1 MAKLPTPQML
11 VASRPEFPVEDWLD
25 VKPEFTP
32 GSFCY
37 PAKKDTMELLHMP
50 NPHEWDPSAE
60 DWNLPE
66 NWEQIL
72 CDAFADRLEKHRS
85 LKLFMDICVR
95 CGACADKCHFFLGT
109 NDPKNMPVLR
119 AELPLSIAGTTI
131 TRFCAS
137 GLQSIAIAAGRVVA
151 EGVDVMLAGGI
162 ETISGIRAG
171 NNLPTD
177 MDPWLVEHKPELY
190 MAMIDTADVVAHRY
204 EIGRAHV

>member
-11 VASRPEFPVEDWLD
+11 VASRPAFPDKSWLD
-25 VKPEFTP
+25 TKPEFMP

-37 PAKKDTMELLHMP
+37 PAKKETMELLHMP
-50 NPHEWDPSAE
+50 NPHEWDPAAE

-66 NWEQIL
+66 NWEKIL

-119 AELPLSIAGTTI
+119 AELLRSLYRRDYTMLGKILGKKVGA
-131 TRFCAS
+131 R
-137 GLQSIAIAAGRVVA
+137 GR
-151 EGVDVMLAGGI
+151 
-162 ETISGIRAG
+162 
-171 NNLPTD
+171 D
-177 MDPWLVEHKPELY
+177 MSEDQEHFN
-190 MAMIDTADVVAHRY
+190 
-204 EIGRAHV
+204 

>member
-11 VASRPEFPVEDWLD
+11 VASRPAFPDKSWLD
-25 VKPEFTP
+25 TKPEFMP

-37 PAKKDTMELLHMP
+37 PAKKETMDLLHMP
-50 NPHEWDPSAE
+50 NPHEWDPAAE

-66 NWEQIL
+66 NWEKIL

-119 AELPLSIAGTTI
+119 AELLLSLIHI
-131 TRFCAS
+131 
-137 GLQSIAIAAGRVVA
+137 
-151 EGVDVMLAGGI
+151 
-162 ETISGIRAG
+162 
-171 NNLPTD
+171 
-177 MDPWLVEHKPELY
+177 
-190 MAMIDTADVVAHRY
+190 
-204 EIGRAHV
+204 